1 MQNRYESQPFQVVR
15 QINNFSPLIRSN
27 MGLKERTDFNNISS
41 TLVRSHDKKVAEK
54 TERPRFTEQD
64 ACLDNIRNSMMN
76 APVKKIWESD
86 WTLLIPE
93 THKDNG
99 NMF

>member
-27 MGLKERTDFNNISS
+27 MGLKERTDFNNIS
-41 TLVRSHDKKVAEK
+41 TNFVRNNEKNMPEK
-54 TERPRFTEQD
+54 TDRPKFTEPE
-64 ACLDNIRNSMMN
+64 ACLENVRASMTST
-76 APVKKIWESD
+76 PVRKIWESD

-93 THKDNG
+93 THKENG

>member
-41 TLVRSHDKKVAEK
+41 NFVRSNDKNIPQK
-54 TERPRFTEQD
+54 TERPKFTEQD
-64 ACLDNIRNSMMN
+64 ICLENIRPSMTN
-76 APVKKIWESD
+76 APMKKIWESD

-93 THKDNG
+93 SHKENG